1 MYIQLV
7 SVHGLVRGES
17 VEMGRDADTGGQ
29 VRYVLEL
36 ARTLSKFPEVE
47 QVDLLTRRIRDKRVS
62 SDYSEE
68 IESLGPKCR
77 IVRIACGGGRYIRK
91 EKLWPHL
98 DEFVEGAIAFT
109 AREGRTPRIVHGH
122 YADGGYIARHLAEN
136 FAVPFVF
143 TGHSLGKPKL
153 EYLMSEGWTH
163 EKANEVLTIDRRIA
177 EEQDCLNEAKL
188 LIASTRH
195 EMLTQYAEYEKPEG
209 LRQEIIPPGTDLER
223 FFPHYD
229 YELPGETI
237 DERFK
242 QARFRMSE
250 SLSRFFTHPDKPLIL
265 SVCRPDRRKNIQALI
280 KAYGESQ
287 RLQAIANLAVFAG
300 IRSDIESMPENEQQ
314 VLTDILLLM
323 DRHDLYGR
331 LAIPKR
337 HDSEYEVPELY
348 RLAAA
353 SRGVFVNS
361 AFIELFGLT
370 AIEAAATGLP
380 FVATEKG
387 GPTDIAANTHAGLTV
402 DVTDQEALTAAMLDV
417 LSDPQRWDEMSSS
430 GINKV
435 REHYSWDAHCAKYMR
450 AIHEIAGDAPP
461 SEAGSAHPRR
471 RLEQVECMLI
481 TDIDGTLLGDH
492 EALSALKDVL
502 HEERGRI
509 ALGVASGRSPELV
522 DEALQEAGI
531 PKVDLAIAAVGSE
544 ICYGRRFIPDRGWI
558 ARLQKN
564 WRPEALGSAMDSID
578 WIELQPEPHTQRMF
592 KLSYR
597 ITREV
602 SPEEAEQQIREA
614 LDATGA
620 TYTLIISHADLV
632 DVLPKAASKG
642 KAIRYLADKWN
653 WKPEQIYTA
662 GDSGNDRDM
671 LSGIGRGIIVGN
683 HTVELK
689 GLKKPRGGELF
700 YARSEY
706 AAGILEGLRH
716 FGFLRDSAAAS
727 ESTGEAAE
735 QAAGASKSE
744 AIAESS

>member
-7 SVHGLVRGES
+7 SVHGLIRGES

-36 ARTLSKFPEVE
+36 ARTLSKFSEVE
-47 QVDLLTRRIRDKRVS
+47 QVDLLTRRIKDKRVAE
-62 SDYSEE
+62 DYAQQ

-77 IVRIACGGGRYIRK
+77 LVRIACGGGRYIRK

-98 DEFVEGAIAFT
+98 DEFVDGVVAF
-109 AREGRTPRIVHGH
+109 AAKEGRTPTIVHGH
-122 YADGGYIARHLAEN
+122 YADGGYVARHLAEN
-136 FAVPFVF
+136 FDVPFVF

-163 EKANEVLTIDRRIA
+163 EKADEVLAIDHRID
-177 EEQDCLNEAKL
+177 EEQNCLNAAKMV
-188 LIASTRH
+188 IASTRH
-195 EMLTQYAEYEKPEG
+195 EVETQYAEYSKPHG
-209 LRQEIIPPGTDLER
+209 LRLEVIPPGTDLER
-223 FFPHYD
+223 FFPYYD

-250 SLSRFFTHPDKPLIL
+250 SLARFFMHPEKPLIL

-280 KAYGESQ
+280 RAYGQSQ
-287 RLQAIANLAVFAG
+287 ELQAIANLAVFAG

-387 GPTDIAANTHAGLTV
+387 GPADIAGNTEAGLTV
-402 DVTDQEALTAAMLDV
+402 DVTDQPALTSAMLDV
-417 LSDPQRWDEMSSS
+417 LSDSEKWDRMSIS

-435 REHYSWDAHCAKYMR
+435 REHYSWDAHCARYMG
-450 AIHEIAGDAPP
+450 AIRDFAD
-461 SEAGSAHPRR
+461 EAGSRGGGSSAPRR
-471 RLEQVECMLI
+471 RLEQVDCLLI
-481 TDIDGTLLGDH
+481 TDVDGSLLGDQA
-492 EALSALKDVL
+492 ALDQLKEVL
-502 HEERGRI
+502 KEERDRI
-509 ALGVASGRSPELV
+509 GFGVASGRSPELV
-522 DEALQEAGI
+522 EEALQEAGI
-531 PKVDLAIAAVGSE
+531 DDFDLTIAAVGSE
-544 ICYGRRFIPDRGWI
+544 IYYGRQFIPDRGWI

-564 WRPEALGSAMDSID
+564 WRPETLTRAMET
-578 WIELQPEPHTQRMF
+578 IEWLEPQRESHAQRMF
-592 KLSYR
+592 KLSYQ
-597 ITREV
+597 ITEEI
-602 SPEEAEQQIREA
+602 PEEEAEAKIRQV
-614 LDATGA
+614 LDSTRAG
-620 TYTLIISHADLV
+620 YMLLITHSNMV
-632 DVLPKAASKG
+632 DILPKPASKG

-653 WKPEQIYTA
+653 WAHDRIITA

-671 LSGIGRGIIVGN
+671 LGGIGRGIVVGN
-683 HTVELK
+683 HTHELK
-689 GLKKPRGGELF
+689 GLDRRRSGEIY
-700 YARSEY
+700 YAEAAH
-706 AAGILEGLRH
+706 AAGVLEGLKH
-716 FGFLRDSAAAS
+716 FGMLRSMS
-727 ESTGEAAE
+727 ESVP
-735 QAAGASKSE
+735 SE
-744 AIAESS
+744 P